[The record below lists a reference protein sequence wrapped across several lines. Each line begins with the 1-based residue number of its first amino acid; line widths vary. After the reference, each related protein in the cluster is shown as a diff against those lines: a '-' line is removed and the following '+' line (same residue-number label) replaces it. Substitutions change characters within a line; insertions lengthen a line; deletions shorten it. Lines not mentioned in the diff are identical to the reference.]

1 MSRLIDPDVRLLAAL
16 ADPVRLEI
24 VRELA
29 GSSEVCACDLTSC
42 CTVRQ
47 PTVSHHLRVLR
58 EAGVVVADRRGSNI
72 FYRVAPNLLERLGGI
87 ARGLVPGGLVPAGW
101 LAATRAPARTVDPAV
116 A

>member
-58 EAGVVVADRRGSNI
+58 EAGVVVSDRRGSNI
-72 FYRVAPNLLERLGGI
+72 YYRIAPNLIERLGAI
-87 ARGLVPGGLVPAGW
+87 AQGLVPGGLVPVASLTPSG
-101 LAATRAPARTVDPAV
+101 RAPEPSLPG
-116 A
+116 